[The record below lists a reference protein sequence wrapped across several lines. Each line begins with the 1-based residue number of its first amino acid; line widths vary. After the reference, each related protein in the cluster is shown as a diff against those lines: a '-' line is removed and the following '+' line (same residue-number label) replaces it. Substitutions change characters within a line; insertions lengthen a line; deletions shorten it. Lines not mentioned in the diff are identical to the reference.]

1 MTEPLPHSALLRLTG
16 WATPTEHGV
25 QVGRLQ
31 IKTSWRPDGPSQ
43 RVSVL
48 AWPRTRANGR
58 LTDVHA
64 PPRMFRPARGPNA
77 ESFSVVGQIIRVD
90 RSLGELRVKIS
101 PARGTEPFLLSL
113 HATSGLLE
121 QLDPGAFSVRVTGRV
136 LHLAGAALLAE
147 HAEVVHAPVPPQWAG
162 HRNPRGYGRH
172 IAAQA
177 QRLP

>member
-1 MTEPLPHSALLRLTG
+1 MTQALPHSALVRLTG

-43 RVSVL
+43 RVHVL

-58 LTDVHA
+58 LTELHA

-77 ESFSVVGQIIRVD
+77 ESFTVTGQIIRVD
-90 RSLGELRVKIS
+90 RSLGELRIKVS
-101 PARGTEPFLLSL
+101 PTRSRTAPFLLSL

-121 QLDPGAFSVRVTGRV
+121 QLDPDTFSVRVTGRV
-136 LHLAGAALLAE
+136 LHLAGPSLLAE

-162 HRNPRGYGRH
+162 HRNPRGYGKH
-172 IAAQA
+172 IAQA
-177 QRLP
+177 RPEL